1 MNTLYTFFESPV
13 GPLLLMTDGAA
24 LTGLHTES
32 DKYRPKIRPDW
43 VRDDAAIPFAA
54 AKAQLRDYF
63 EGRLTGF
70 DLPLNPQ
77 GTQFQMRVWKQ
88 LCGIPFGETISYAEL
103 ARRIGNPKA
112 SRAVGMA
119 NSRNPISIIVPC
131 HRVIGADNSLTGY
144 AGGLDRK
151 RALLAHEASAKG
163 ARYGGRGASEGQIA
177 LDLSG
182 AAAGGGGPGAT
193 GWTAGDAPSREM
205 SSPHPRK

>member
-1 MNTLYTFFESPV
+1 MNTFFTFFESPV
-13 GPLLLMTDGAA
+13 GPLLLMSDGRS

-43 VRDDAAIPFAA
+43 IEDGGADPFARVQ
-54 AKAQLRDYF
+54 AQLRDYF
-63 EGRLTGF
+63 DGRLTGF

-77 GTQFQMRVWKQ
+77 GTEFQRRVWEQ

-103 ARRIGNPKA
+103 ARRIGNPNA

-151 RALLAHEASAKG
+151 RALLEHET
-163 ARYGGRGASEGQIA
+163 RWRPRNPH
-177 LDLSG
+177 DLF
-182 AAAGGGGPGAT
+182 GP
-193 GWTAGDAPSREM
+193 PSD
-205 SSPHPRK
+205 PG

>member
-1 MNTLYTFFESPV
+1 MNTFHTFFESPV
-13 GPLLLMTDGAA
+13 GPLLLMSDGES

-32 DKYRPKIRPDW
+32 DKYRPKIGADW
-43 VRDDAAIPFAA
+43 IEDEGAIPFAEVT
-54 AKAQLRDYF
+54 AQLRDYF
-63 EGRLTGF
+63 EGRLTEF

-77 GTQFQMRVWKQ
+77 GTAFQMRVWKQ

-103 ARRIGNPKA
+103 ARRIGNRNA

-151 RALLAHEASAKG
+151 RALLEHEARVRAP
-163 ARYGGRGASEGQIA
+163 R
-177 LDLSG
+177 
-182 AAAGGGGPGAT
+182 
-193 GWTAGDAPSREM
+193 AGDLFGHRQAAVN
-205 SSPHPRK
+205 